1 MNGTVEIKAGT
12 VVFELPTGNKVV
24 IGSLGHE
31 SSEVHAA
38 SIPILSSEE
47 EEYGRDLCLLPLGWE
62 DLSCDGRWLSHVS
75 DKLRLRWSE
84 LSRKQKMAVAYTI
97 GELADE
103 LADRANE
110 SSGY

>member
-1 MNGTVEIKAGT
+1 MNGTVEIKADT

-31 SSEVHAA
+31 SLEIHAA
-38 SIPILSSEE
+38 SIPNLSLEE

-62 DLSCDGRWLSHVS
+62 DLSGDDRWLSHIS
-75 DKLRLRWSE
+75 DELRVRWSE

-97 GELADE
+97 SELADE
-103 LADRANE
+103 LADRAIE